1 MVEPGVTPQKKLDCC
16 MAGIRTEPD
25 SVALPLSIAIL
36 RVDFLRLWTE
46 AGLKSLSDAETIRA

>member
-16 MAGIRTEPD
+16 MAGIRAAPV

-36 RVDFLRLWTE
+36 RVDFLRLWAK
-46 AGLKSLSDAETIRA
+46 AGGPAIHVL